1 MSKDLTDILTA
12 DCEVIKFNDEQ
23 FFYPIFKNGS
33 SSLTMYTEENNL
45 NILKNKEISSLKKIT
60 VFLREPKER
69 FVSGV
74 YTFFY
79 LTNNQLI
86 DDTILKKIES
96 CDIIDR
102 HFVPQY
108 VWLLHLYKYFKGL
121 IEFRPVSELYELI
134 PNRGGP
140 WSWGPVVWEPL
151 TEKKKLQILSI
162 NYKKYLNVDKKILKK
177 YLYKTVELKTLI
189 EEFKIKNVLS

>member
-1 MSKDLTDILTA
+1 MSKYLTDILTA

-23 FFYPIFKNGS
+23 FFYPIFKNGR
-33 SSLTMYTEENNL
+33 SSLIEYAKENNL
-45 NILKNKEISSLKKIT
+45 DILKNEKILNLKKIT

-69 FVSGV
+69 FISGI

-79 LTNNQLI
+79 FTNNQVI
-86 DDTILKKIES
+86 NDTILKKIEN
-96 CDIIDR
+96 CDIINR
-102 HFVPQY
+102 HFIPQY
-108 VWLLHLYKYFKGL
+108 IWLFHLYKYFKGL

-140 WSWGPVVWEPL
+140 WGRGPAWKSL
-151 TEKKKLQILSI
+151 TEEKKLQILSI

-177 YLYKTVELKTLI
+177 YLYKTIKLKTLI
-189 EEFKIKNVLS
+189 NEFKIKNVLS